1 VRILVTFALENEF
14 APWQASH
21 DFKPAKLGNLD
32 VHAAEF
38 SSVQVTAVLTGVGAR
53 QAALTAKQIM
63 RGEFESFDCC
73 ISCGLAG
80 GLRSNYGIG
89 EVLAA
94 RSVFSEAVTVDGA
107 SRLLPCSGALVS
119 FASDCGATVVEQ
131 FYSANH
137 LISTAREKQA
147 LSSSSAA
154 DAVEMESFEILRE
167 AQEAGVPAVSI
178 RSISDT
184 LDEDLPLDMS
194 QILTDEGQVSIPRV
208 LGQVALKPRSLPGL
222 IRLAKNSREA
232 AQSLSRF
239 LDSYVAAL
247 AKRTA
252 PLETKLTAGAF

>member
-14 APWQASH
+14 ASWQASH
-21 DFKPAKLGNLD
+21 DFKPAKLGNVE
-32 VHAAEF
+32 VHVAEF
-38 SSVQVTAVLTGVGAR
+38 SSAHVTAVLTGVGAR

-63 RGEFESFDCC
+63 RGEFEAFDCC

-80 GLRSNYGIG
+80 ALRSNYGIA

-94 RSVFSEAVTVDGA
+94 RSVFSEAVPVDGA
-107 SRLLPCSGALVS
+107 SHLLHCSGALVS

-131 FYSANH
+131 FYSADH
-137 LISTAREKQA
+137 VVSTAREKQA
-147 LSSSSAA
+147 LSPAA

-167 AQEAGVPAVSI
+167 AQQAVVPAVAI

-208 LGQVALKPRSLPGL
+208 LGQVALKPQSLPGL
-222 IRLAKNSREA
+222 IRLGKNSREA
-232 AQSLSRF
+232 ALSLSRF

-247 AKRTA
+247 ANRAA

>member
-1 VRILVTFALENEF
+1 VRILITFALENEF
-14 APWQASH
+14 APWRASH
-21 DFKPAKLGNLD
+21 DFKPANLGDMD
-32 VHAAEF
+32 VHVAGFGSAH
-38 SSVQVTAVLTGVGAR
+38 VTVALTGVGAR
-53 QAALTAKQIM
+53 QAALTASQII
-63 RGEFESFDCC
+63 RGEFEPFDCC

-80 GLRSNYGIG
+80 GLRSNYAIA

-94 RSVFSEAVTVDGA
+94 RTIFSEAVPADGV
-107 SRLLPCSGALVS
+107 SRLLECSGALVS

-131 FYSANH
+131 FYSADH
-137 LISTAREKQA
+137 VISTAREKQA
-147 LSSSSAA
+147 LSANA

-167 AQEAGVPAVSI
+167 AQDSGIPGVAI

-184 LDEDLPLDMS
+184 LGEDLPLDMS

-208 LGQVALKPRSLPGL
+208 LGQVALKPQSLPGL
-222 IRLAKNSREA
+222 IRLGKNSREA

-247 AKRTA
+247 SNRTA

>member
-1 VRILVTFALENEF
+1 MRILITFALENEF
-14 APWQASH
+14 APWRASH

-32 VHAAEF
+32 VHIAEF
-38 SSVQVTAVLTGVGAR
+38 GTAHVTVVLTGVGAT
-53 QAALTAKQIM
+53 QAALAASQII
-63 RGEFESFDCC
+63 RGEQEAFDCC

-80 GLRSNYGIG
+80 GLRSNYGIA

-94 RSVFSEAVTVDGA
+94 RSIFSEAVPADGA
-107 SRLLPCSGALVS
+107 SRLLRCSGALVS

-131 FYSANH
+131 FYSADH
-137 LISTAREKQA
+137 VISTALEKQA
-147 LSSSSAA
+147 LSADA

-167 AQEAGVPAVSI
+167 AHGAGIPAVAI

-208 LGQVALKPRSLPGL
+208 LGQVALKPQSLPGL
-222 IRLAKNSREA
+222 IRLGKKSREA

-247 AKRTA
+247 ANRTA

>member
-1 VRILVTFALENEF
+1 VRILITFALENEF
-14 APWQASH
+14 APWRASH
-21 DFKPAKLGNLD
+21 DFKPSKLGNLD
-32 VHAAEF
+32 VHMADFGSAH
-38 SSVQVTAVLTGVGAR
+38 VTVVLTGVGTV
-53 QAALTAKQIM
+53 QAALSASQII
-63 RGEFESFDCC
+63 RGELEPFDCC

-80 GLRSNYGIG
+80 GLRSNYGIA

-94 RSVFSEAVTVDGA
+94 RSIFSEAVPADGA
-107 SRLLPCSGALVS
+107 TRLLECSGALVS
-119 FASDCGATVVEQ
+119 FASDCGATVVER
-131 FYSANH
+131 FYSADH
-137 LISTAREKQA
+137 VISTAREKQA
-147 LSSSSAA
+147 LSADA
-154 DAVEMESFEILRE
+154 DAVEMESFEILSE
-167 AQEAGVPAVSI
+167 AQGAGIPAVAI

-208 LGQVALKPRSLPGL
+208 LGQVALKPQSLPGL
-222 IRLAKNSREA
+222 IRLGKNSREA